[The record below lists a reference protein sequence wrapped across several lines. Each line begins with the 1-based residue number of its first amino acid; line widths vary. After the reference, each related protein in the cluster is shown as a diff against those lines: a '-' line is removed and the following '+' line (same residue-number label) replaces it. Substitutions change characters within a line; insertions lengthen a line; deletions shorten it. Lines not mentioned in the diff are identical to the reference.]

1 MIFSS
6 NELFLFFLY
15 NQDEGASDGYLREIL
30 QNIIISGD
38 FPRKFKIMNYPLW
51 TQPNKY
57 CQYRTIVGMV
67 GILCLPLLVVLV
79 PLYVLGRIIVWTGML
94 DGVDAW

>member
-1 MIFSS
+1 MKHEWESH
-6 NELFLFFLY
+6 E
-15 NQDEGASDGYLREIL
+15 YLV
-30 QNIIISGD
+30 
-38 FPRKFKIMNYPLW
+38 
-51 TQPNKY
+51 
-57 CQYRTIVGMV
+57 VGMV